1 MSQFWNAT
9 DCGAE
14 TTIEWMEP
22 PTQSGGRTTSDGPYL
37 QEDDGEFWSYA
48 KYEYEAYV
56 TSLDQGYAQSWQII
70 ELYRKRADC
79 ENVFDELKNQWGFN
93 GFAADIE
100 RSPKMP
106 LVYCCLLIILGIA
119 SFVFWNRTDM
129 SKQKDMEDAG
139 SFLSQRVWSNLSAS
153 ELGKWPFL
161 DTGGQTLCKDIKGFS
176 HGSI

>member
-1 MSQFWNAT
+1 MGHT
-9 DCGAE
+9 
-14 TTIEWMEP
+14 
-22 PTQSGGRTTSDGPYL
+22 GG
-37 QEDDGEFWSYA
+37 EDDGEFWSYA

-93 GFAADIE
+93 GICSRYREVTENA
-100 RSPKMP
+100 
-106 LVYCCLLIILGIA
+106 IILLVALMVGIS

-129 SKQKDMEDAG
+129 SKQNMEDAG

-161 DTGGQTLCKDIKGFS
+161 DTGGQT
-176 HGSI
+176 